1 MFDKYISLGD
11 NCEAG
16 LNFSRIGY
24 EYSSLL
30 RFAMTPSKSLLDLF
44 NNKFEGVFEEI
55 TPVSSNMCQCQK
67 YKISF
72 HTKMHSE
79 IIDEK
84 RVFKKDI
91 DIEEVH
97 KVDLEK
103 IAYLTK
109 KLISDMKSQ
118 DKILYILKCRQGLKK
133 EFVRDVYSK
142 ISSYGGNPT
151 LLILSE
157 NILEQVDSEFIHYEY
172 MSRFAPHTNAY
183 DYDKTAWDK
192 IFAKYPLNNH
202 EVSTQNG
209 LIAVEL

>member
-30 RFAMTPSKSLLDLF
+30 RFAMTPSKSLMDLF
-44 NNKFEGVFEEI
+44 DNDFANIFETI
-55 TPVSSNMCQCQK
+55 TPVSNNMCQCQK

-79 IIDEK
+79 MVDGIRK
-84 RVFKKDI
+84 YKNNI
-91 DIEEVH
+91 DIESLH
-97 KVDLEK
+97 KTDLEK
-103 IAYLTK
+103 IAYLREK
-109 KLISDMKSQ
+109 FLSDMKSK
-118 DKILYILKCRQGLKK
+118 DRILYFLK
-133 EFVRDVYSK
+133 SK
-142 ISSYGGNPT
+142 QNLTKDYVSNIYNKIVAYGGNPT
-151 LLILSE
+151 LLVLSE
-157 NILEQVDSEFIHYEY
+157 NIIDPVENESIHYEHIPK
-172 MSRFAPHTNAY
+172 FAPYTNAY
-183 DYDKTAWDK
+183 DYDKTAWDE

-202 EVSTQNG
+202 EVNIKNG